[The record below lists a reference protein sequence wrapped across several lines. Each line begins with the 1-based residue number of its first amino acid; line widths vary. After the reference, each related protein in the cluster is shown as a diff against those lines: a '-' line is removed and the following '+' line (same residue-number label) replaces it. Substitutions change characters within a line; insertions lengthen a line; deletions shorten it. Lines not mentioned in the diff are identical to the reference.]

1 MQVARDYVG
10 DGYGQFK
17 ENVKADLLNYTD
29 HFVDIALERVKKK
42 VIKPITLDPW
52 MWHFVR
58 RRLEWT

>member
-1 MQVARDYVG
+1 MG
-10 DGYGQFK
+10 DGYGQLK

-52 MWHFVR
+52 MWHFVK